1 MLIQEVCH
9 WISCQLGFHMVFA
22 MEVQTQKG
30 LIRGLECIS
39 VQSWV
44 VSKAGGEYTA
54 CLSSSH

>member
-30 LIRGLECIS
+30 LIRGLECRS

-54 CLSSSH
+54 CLS